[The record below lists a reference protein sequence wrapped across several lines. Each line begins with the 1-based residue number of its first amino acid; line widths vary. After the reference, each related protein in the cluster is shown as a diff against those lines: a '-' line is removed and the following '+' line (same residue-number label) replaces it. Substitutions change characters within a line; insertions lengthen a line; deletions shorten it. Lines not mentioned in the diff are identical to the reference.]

1 MTGWLWGPGELLWD
15 RSAGGADGI
24 KKTTGARLAVCL
36 SFDSKIVA
44 VDFLFVCIKRYEFG
58 V

>member
-1 MTGWLWGPGELLWD
+1 MGCGVSESCDGIDLP
-15 RSAGGADGI
+15 GGADGI
-24 KKTTGARLAVCL
+24 KKITQAGLVVCL

-44 VDFLFVCIKRYEFG
+44 VDFLFVCIECYEFN